1 MPGPF
6 LLQRLGGPLRRTA
19 TQTDLSSSKT
29 KWGLT
34 TGVGTEWAIN
44 QNWSIKSEV
53 LYARFEK
60 DEVTF
65 TCTVFRA
72 NEQKRFEYYDSV
84 WTTKIGLN
92 YRFGGA
98 PVMRSTEP
106 SSRHYGSTEPR
117 RRCRGFSHCG
127 LLST

>member
-1 MPGPF
+1 MMPGPF

-65 TCTVFRA
+65 TCTVFCA
-72 NEQKRFEYYDSV
+72 NEQKRFEYHDSV

-92 YRFGGA
+92 YRFGGG
-98 PVMRSTEP
+98 PVMAK
-106 SSRHYGSTEPR
+106 Y
-117 RRCRGFSHCG
+117 
-127 LLST
+127 